1 MGLLDKACTRRKKV
15 DWPVE
20 IPIPSRIGHTTFY
33 YDNGKPCCAIGHL
46 CDLGV
51 WGIVCSSPSLPAGKT
66 FDILYMRIAVALGW
80 NKGLHLL
87 SVNDRLYSK
96 ERRLLYLVTWAALGY
111 TNGMPKDVLKLLE
124 EVEKLVPVTKI

>member
-1 MGLLDKACTRRKKV
+1 MGKKV

-46 CDLGV
+46 SDLGV
-51 WGIVCSSPSLPAGKT
+51 WGQANSYPSLPAGKIY
-66 FDILYMRIAVALGW
+66 DILYMKVAVALGW
-80 NKGLHLL
+80 DKGTHLL

-111 TNGMPKDVLKLLE
+111 TKGMPE
-124 EVEKLVPVTKI
+124 EVLTLLKRVKKLVPDIDL